1 MVDSEPTNY
10 IKTKENEKKIVTFQN
25 DNQSDNVEVKKGRG
39 LKLKKSLS
47 VKFCPETYPSRGSE
61 DLEIIPDRVRSNS
74 HFSFYC
80 RPEFVPKPKPKP
92 TTVKPSPMKL
102 CRKIICNSTINK
114 PSILNDYH
122 INCLDCLSCPESD
135 NEDDGSSFS
144 SETLPFSPPEDSR
157 SSKVEILR
165 KEMVKVRTSTLDEK
179 SPNEYECI
187 LKIDDLINQEK
198 KRKKTNSLWK
208 KHIIKQEEK
217 NWLNKSCGCGNG
229 GIDGRNPL
237 KLKKTLSGNFSILGI
252 LESAANEKVNHI
264 DLRQSSIY

>member
-1 MVDSEPTNY
+1 MVDSEPTNN
-10 IKTKENEKKIVTFQN
+10 IITKGNEKKIVTFKN

-47 VKFCPETYPSRGSE
+47 VKFCPETHPSRGSE

-135 NEDDGSSFS
+135 SEDDGSSFS
-144 SETLPFSPPEDSR
+144 SDTLPFSPPEDSR

-187 LKIDDLINQEK
+187 LK
-198 KRKKTNSLWK
+198 NSLYAT
-208 KHIIKQEEK
+208 IE
-217 NWLNKSCGCGNG
+217 LKSKFWNLLY
-229 GIDGRNPL
+229 D
-237 KLKKTLSGNFSILGI
+237 
-252 LESAANEKVNHI
+252 
-264 DLRQSSIY
+264 